1 MDKETIERGP
11 DAVAFQAAAALES
24 YEEHLLCACEDGCRL
39 LELTVA
45 ESDLQHLRS
54 TCTRL
59 PQLRAPLLELLLSHS
74 RLLAQGAA
82 PDCAHVRTALEAG
95 LQQHREC
102 ISSLRRHCRELFV
115 APHLR

>member
-1 MDKETIERGP
+1 MERGL
-11 DAVAFQAAAALES
+11 DAVAFQAAVALES

-39 LELTVA
+39 LEMAEA
-45 ESDLQHLRS
+45 ESDLQQLRS

-59 PQLRAPLLELLLSHS
+59 PQLRAPLLELLISHS

-82 PDCAHVRTALEAG
+82 PEAGLPAGIPGG

-102 ISSLRRHCRELFV
+102 ISSLRRRCRELFV